1 MKFVED
7 TPIIHINAYENKEH
21 TMVSVTDN
29 GIGIKQEYSDKV
41 FKLFNRLNRTNQ
53 NDGSGIGL
61 TICKSIVDK
70 YNGKIWFESV
80 ENQGTTFFIQL
91 PKVA

>member
-1 MKFVED
+1 MAAGAVKTVAALCGAKL
-7 TPIIHINAYENKEH
+7 PLALVQVY
-21 TMVSVTDN
+21 
-29 GIGIKQEYSDKV
+29 KV
-41 FKLFNRLNRTNQ
+41 FNRLNRHTNHE
-53 NDGSGIGL
+53 GTGIGL

-80 ENQGTTFFIQL
+80 ENEGTTFFIQL